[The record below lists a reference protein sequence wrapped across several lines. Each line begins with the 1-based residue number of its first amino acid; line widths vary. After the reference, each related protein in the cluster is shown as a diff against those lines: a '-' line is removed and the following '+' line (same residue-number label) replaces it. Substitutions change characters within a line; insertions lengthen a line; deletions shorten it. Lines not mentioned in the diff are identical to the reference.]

1 MLQLTNLTLRRGA
14 KELLSGAT
22 LAVHSGQ
29 KVGIVGAN
37 GTGKSSL
44 FALIRGELTAD
55 GGEIRLP
62 RDWRVAWMAQEV
74 PALDQSAIDY
84 VLDGDTELRHL
95 EANLRE
101 AEASGDGSRL
111 GELHGRL
118 HAIDGYTAHARAARL
133 LHGLGFGP
141 GDEQR
146 AVAAFSGGWRIRL
159 NLARTLMARAELLLL
174 DEPTNHLDLD
184 ALLRLQEWLAAYP
197 GTVLLISHDRDF
209 LDGVV
214 GHIAH
219 LEGCDLRLY
228 PGGYS
233 DFETQYAEERAHRQ
247 AAYEKQQKEVARI
260 HRFVERF
267 RANAAKARQAQS
279 RLKAL
284 ERMERVAPAHADDP
298 FEFAFP
304 EPARL
309 PQPLLGLKGVSAGYS
324 ADPILSGV
332 SLELYPGDRIGLLG
346 PNGAGKS
353 TLIRLL
359 SGELAPQAG
368 SREANQGLAVG
379 YFAQHQVDHLDAEAS
394 PLLHLQRLDPAAKPQ
409 TLRDFLGGFGF
420 SGDMALA
427 PVAPLSGGE
436 KARLALALLVYRR
449 PNLLLLDEPT
459 NHLDLEMRRALTLAL
474 QEYTG
479 ALVAVSHDRH
489 LLRSVT
495 DRLWLVNNGQ
505 ATAFDGDLEDYRRWL
520 LARDSE
526 AAPATEKAGPAAGEA
541 AGDARE
547 RRKEAAARRQQLK
560 PLRDEV
566 RRLEQAMD
574 ELNRRKARLDERL
587 ADPALY
593 GADQKEHLAELM
605 REQGQVK
612 KELEDT
618 EEAWLAASEELEAA
632 TG

>member
-14 KELLSGAT
+14 KELLRGAN
-22 LAVHSGQ
+22 LSVHPGQ

-44 FALIRGELTAD
+44 FSLIRGELEAD
-55 GGEIRLP
+55 SGDVRLP
-62 RDWRVAWMAQEV
+62 RDWQVAWMAQEV
-74 PALDQSAIDY
+74 PALEQAALDY
-84 VLDGDTELRHL
+84 VLDGDAELRQL
-95 EANLRE
+95 ESALRE
-101 AEASGDGSRL
+101 AEASGDGARL

-141 GDEQR
+141 GQEQR
-146 AVAAFSGGWRIRL
+146 PVAAFSGGWRIRL

-184 ALLRLQEWLAAYP
+184 ALLRLQEWLATYP

-233 DFETQYAEERAHRQ
+233 DFETQYAEERANRQ

-284 ERMERVAPAHADDP
+284 ERMERVAPAHADEP

-304 EPARL
+304 EPVRL
-309 PQPLLGLKGVSAGYS
+309 PQPLLGLKDVAAGYGS
-324 ADPILSGV
+324 APILSGV

-368 SREANQGLAVG
+368 TREANQGLAVG
-379 YFAQHQVDHLDAEAS
+379 YFAQHQVDHLDPEAS
-394 PLLHLQRLDPAAKPQ
+394 PLLHLQRLDPSAKPQ
-409 TLRDFLGGFGF
+409 ELRDFLGGFGF
-420 SGDMALA
+420 SGDMALEA
-427 PVAPLSGGE
+427 VAPLSGGE

-495 DRLWLVNNGQ
+495 DRLWLVNDGR

-520 LARDSE
+520 LARDPEATSAGATPSE
-526 AAPATEKAGPAAGEA
+526 GSPEA
-541 AGDARE
+541 AGNARE
-547 RRKEAAARRQQLK
+547 RRKEAAERRQQLK
-560 PLRDEV
+560 PLRDEI
-566 RRLEQAMD
+566 RRLEKEMERLHQ
-574 ELNRRKARLDERL
+574 RKAQLDERL
-587 ADPALY
+587 GDPGLY
-593 GADQKEHLAELM
+593 AEDQKERLAELV

-612 KELEDT
+612 KELEEV
-618 EEAWLAASEELEAA
+618 EEAWLAASEEWEAA
-632 TG
+632 AG

>member
-1 MLQLTNLTLRRGA
+1 MLQITNLTLRRGT
-14 KELLSGAT
+14 KVLLSGAN
-22 LAVHSGQ
+22 LAVHDGQ
-29 KVGIVGAN
+29 KVGVVGAN

-44 FALIRGELTAD
+44 FALIRGELETDA
-55 GGEIRLP
+55 GSVRLP
-62 RDWRVAWMAQEV
+62 KDWRVAWMAQEV
-74 PALDQSAIDY
+74 PGLDQRAIDY
-84 VLDGDTELRHL
+84 VLDGDAELRRL
-95 EANLRE
+95 EADLAE
-101 AEASGDGSRL
+101 AEAAGDGNRL

-141 GDEQR
+141 GEEER
-146 AVAAFSGGWRIRL
+146 PVATFSGGWRIRL

-184 ALLRLQEWLAAYP
+184 AVLRLQEWLAAYP

-219 LEGCDLRLY
+219 LRGGDLRVY
-228 PGGYS
+228 NGGYS
-233 DFETQYAEERAHRQ
+233 DFEAQYAEEQAQQQ
-247 AAYEKQQKEVARI
+247 AAFEKQQKEVARI

-284 ERMERVAPAHADDP
+284 ERMEKVAPAHGDDP
-298 FEFAFP
+298 FEFHFP
-304 EPARL
+304 EPTRL
-309 PQPLLGLKGVSAGYS
+309 PQPLLGLKDVTAGYS
-324 ADPILSGV
+324 DAPILSGV
-332 SLELYPGDRIGLLG
+332 NLELYPGDRLGLLG

-359 SGELAPQAG
+359 SGELVPQAG
-368 SREANQGLAVG
+368 SRNPNQGLAVG
-379 YFAQHQVDHLDAEAS
+379 YFAQHQVDHLDPSAS
-394 PLLHLQRLDPAAKPQ
+394 PMKHVERLDPAAKPQ
-409 TLRDFLGGFGF
+409 ELRDFLGGFGF
-420 SGDMALA
+420 AGDMALE

-495 DRLWLVNNGQ
+495 DRLWLVDNGGVS
-505 ATAFDGDLEDYRRWL
+505 AFDGDLEDYRRWL
-520 LARDSE
+520 LERDPE
-526 AAPATEKAGPAAGEA
+526 AAPAAAAETGGA
-541 AGDARE
+541 QPDARQ
-547 RRKEAAARRQQLK
+547 RRKASAERRQQLK

-566 RRLEQAMD
+566 KRQEKEMERLQRRKDQLDEQLANPALYGSDQKD
-574 ELNRRKARLDERL
+574 ELNRLL
-587 ADPALY
+587 
-593 GADQKEHLAELM
+593 Q
-605 REQGQVK
+605 EQGQVTK
-612 KELEDT
+612 ALAEA

-632 TG
+632 EG

>member
-1 MLQLTNLTLRRGA
+1 MLQITNLTLRRGT
-14 KELLSGAT
+14 KELLRGAS
-22 LAVHSGQ
+22 LSVHDGQ

-44 FALIRGELTAD
+44 FALIRGELETDA
-55 GGEIRLP
+55 GSLRLP
-62 RDWRVAWMAQEV
+62 KDWRVAWMAQEV
-74 PALDQSAIDY
+74 PGLDQRAIDY
-84 VLDGDTELRHL
+84 VLDGDSELRRL
-95 EANLRE
+95 EADLAA
-101 AEASGDGSRL
+101 AEAAGDGNRL
-111 GELHGRL
+111 GELHGEL

-141 GDEQR
+141 GEEER
-146 AVAAFSGGWRIRL
+146 PVAAFSGGWRIRL

-184 ALLRLQEWLAAYP
+184 AVLRLQEWLAAYP

-214 GHIAH
+214 DHIAH
-219 LEGCDLRLY
+219 LRGCDLRLY
-228 PGGYS
+228 NGGYS
-233 DFETQYAEERAHRQ
+233 EFEARYAEEQAQQQ
-247 AAYEKQQKEVARI
+247 AAFEKQQKEVARI

-284 ERMERVAPAHADDP
+284 ERMEQVAPAHGDDP
-298 FEFAFP
+298 FELHFP

-309 PQPLLGLKGVSAGYS
+309 PQPLLGLKDVAAGYS
-324 ADPILSGV
+324 EAPILRGV
-332 SLELYPGDRIGLLG
+332 NLELYPGDRIGLLG

-359 SGELAPQAG
+359 SGELTPQTG
-368 SREANQGLAVG
+368 SRNPNPGLAVG
-379 YFAQHQVDHLDAEAS
+379 YFAQHQVDHLDPAAS
-394 PLLHLQRLDPAAKPQ
+394 PMQHVERLDPAAKPQ
-409 TLRDFLGGFGF
+409 ELRDFLGGFGF
-420 SGDMALA
+420 AGDMALA

-495 DRLWLVNNGQ
+495 DRLWLVDGGGVN
-505 ATAFDGDLEDYRRWL
+505 AFDGDMEDYRRWL
-520 LARDSE
+520 LDRDSVP
-526 AAPATEKAGPAAGEA
+526 APGTAPAAE
-541 AGDARE
+541 AGDARQ
-547 RRKEAAARRQQLK
+547 RRKASAERRQQLK

-566 RRLEQAMD
+566 KRLEKEVDRLSRRKD
-574 ELNRRKARLDERL
+574 ELAHRL

-593 GADQKEHLAELM
+593 GADQKDALNRLLQ
-605 REQGQVK
+605 EQGQVK
-612 KELEDT
+612 KELAEA
-618 EEAWLAASEELEAA
+618 EEAWLAASEDLEAA
-632 TG
+632 SG